1 MINYFEYVIKKNE
14 TVTDNFS
21 IITYVNKME
30 NRITFKI
37 DIGSYLEFLM
47 PKTINYLKALKV
59 R

>member
-1 MINYFEYVIKKNE
+1 
-14 TVTDNFS
+14 
-21 IITYVNKME
+21 ME
-30 NRITFKI
+30 NRIITFKI

>member
-1 MINYFEYVIKKNE
+1 
-14 TVTDNFS
+14 
-21 IITYVNKME
+21 ME

-47 PKTINYLKALKV
+47 PKPINYLKALKV